1 MRHLLLSSRPS
12 SRRER
17 RGKLGLPLLLLALL
31 LSPAGASLRAQ
42 NFEEAASV
50 VVVEVPVQ
58 VVDENG
64 EPLRGLRPENFV
76 ITDGRKQQE
85 IIDFEVIDRGTVV
98 EGTKA
103 ASVPPAGR
111 RHFLLLFDLSFSD
124 PSSILAARQAAKSVL
139 DRMHPTDLVAVG
151 TFTLL
156 RGTELILR
164 FTSDRKQA
172 EVAIDTLGAPQVVDR
187 SPDPLGLMIR
197 GPEPSGGSQGFGGS
211 GGEAAQNRAGN
222 QAAVEEFLRE
232 MADVSERSNRTSQE
246 NRIQGLVRSMADLA
260 GLMRSVEGRKYVV
273 YLSEGFDS
281 RVLTGEGGEDT
292 DRNSAIESG
301 ELWNVSTDEMFG
313 SGRLQNSLETMLE
326 GFRRADCT
334 IQAVDI
340 GRLRGQSEGPS
351 MAGGQEGLLAMAKG
365 TGGELYRNFTDLGA
379 AMGQMLEKTSV
390 TYVLAFQPEALAA
403 DGAYHPIKVRLQNAP
418 RGARLVHRP
427 GYFAPKEGVQASPE
441 EQRLQ
446 LAGKLLSGE
455 PGGVLGVSVL
465 AVPFKNPGA
474 KAAVPVLIEV
484 DGRRFAGMAATGN
497 ASAEIY
503 AYALDETGGVR
514 DYFFQTLDLDLGKV
528 GARLVAGG
536 IKFYGR
542 FDLDPGTYTVRV
554 LVRNS
559 TRNVT
564 GIATAALEVP
574 GFEPGNLVV
583 LPPLVPEMS
592 LDKWLMVRQAP
603 TPGEPEFAYPFTLG
617 DGESFVPAAVPVVY
631 GAKPLQLGVFAYEAG
646 ETAALSAE
654 IMNQQGDVVLG
665 QQLPVARKYQPVPGG
680 PVHFLA
686 ALQVAGVSPGDYT
699 LAVSIADG
707 KSGRRDLATIPVR
720 IEAGS
725 GTSVEGGSVV
735 VDGLPPVEE
744 PRGPSVRDRERLP
757 QLENSYHEV
766 LAKLSSGFERDA
778 AQALVAMEKTEARA
792 TEDLLLE
799 VLHDAEM
806 TVARQLAR
814 QAPDA
819 LIPVMLLHESS
830 YLGYRDSVEDR
841 LLARHSRTMVQGLAE
856 LYVEA
861 GGTPTSVAA
870 NVFTSLGG
878 SLQQAGLTSSA
889 NSLFLRAL
897 DLEQSNEGALLSLA
911 VYSEKISDYEKAVSY
926 LEKLVELHP
935 GNSEVWLRLGV
946 NLQRLGKEEASQRW
960 LQRALSSEAQEWVR
974 SLAYE
979 ELAAAAQRAGDLDRA
994 EKLLRLGIDQV
1005 PGDQRLYLQ
1014 LANVLDRRGQIR
1026 AGLAALEGLQ
1036 AAPPGVESPR
1046 MKYNRWP
1053 AAALERTRL
1062 ELKNT
1067 ASSRLG
1073 VLARVVSDLA
1083 KTEWAR

>member
-1 MRHLLLSSRPS
+1 MRQPPSS

-17 RGKLGLPLLLLALL
+17 CGSLAFPLALLLALL
-31 LSPAGASLRAQ
+31 LSLAGGAGIRAQ

-64 EPLRGLRPENFV
+64 EPVRGLKPENFV
-76 ITDGRKQQE
+76 VTDGRQQQE
-85 IIDFEVIDRGTVV
+85 IIDFDVIDRGTVV
-98 EGTKA
+98 EA
-103 ASVPPAGR
+103 ARAAVMPPAGR

-124 PSSILAARQAAKSVL
+124 PSSILAARQAARTVL

-172 EVAIDTLGAPQVVDR
+172 EVAIDTLGAPQAVDR
-187 SPDPLGLMIR
+187 SPDPLGLMIQ
-197 GPEPSGGSQGFGGS
+197 GPQPAGGGMPFGAQS
-211 GGEAAQNRAGN
+211 EAAGVRAGN
-222 QAAVEEFLRE
+222 AAAVEEFLRE
-232 MADVSERSNRTSQE
+232 MADVSARTNRAAQE
-246 NRIQGLVRSMADLA
+246 NRVQGLVRSMADLA
-260 GLMRSVEGRKYVV
+260 GLMRAVEGRKYVV

-281 RVLTGEGGEDT
+281 TILTGEGGQDDE
-292 DRNSAIESG
+292 RNRAIESG
-301 ELWNVSTDEMFG
+301 ELWEVSTDEMFG
-313 SGRLQNSLETMLE
+313 SGRLQNSLEQMLE
-326 GFRRADCT
+326 EFRRADCT

-351 MAGGQEGLLAMAKG
+351 MAGGQDGLFAMAKG
-365 TGGELYRNFTDLGA
+365 TGGELYRNFNDLGA
-379 AMGQMLEKTSV
+379 AMGKMLERTSV
-390 TYVLAFQPEALAA
+390 TYVLAFQPEGLEA
-403 DGAYHPIKVRLQNAP
+403 DGEYHPIKVRLQGAP

-427 GYFAPKEGVQASPE
+427 GYFAPQAGVEASAE
-441 EQRLQ
+441 EQKLQ
-446 LAGKLLSGE
+446 LASKLLSGE
-455 PGGVLGVSVL
+455 TGGVLGVSVL

-484 DGRRFAGMAATGN
+484 DGKRFAGPAATGS

-503 AYALDETGGVR
+503 AYALDAAGGVA

-528 GARLVAGG
+528 GPRLIAGG
-536 IKFYGR
+536 VKFYGR

-559 TRNVT
+559 TRNTT
-564 GIATAALEVP
+564 GVAAAALEVP
-574 GFEPGNLVV
+574 GFEPGSLVV

-617 DGESFVPAAVPVVY
+617 EGESFIPAAVPVVA
-631 GAKPLQLGVFAYEAG
+631 GDKPVQIGVFAYEAG
-646 ETAALSAE
+646 EGASLSAE
-654 IMNQQGDVVLG
+654 IMNAQGDVVLG
-665 QQLPVARKYQPVPGG
+665 QQLPVVRRYEAAAGG
-680 PVHFLA
+680 PAHFLA
-686 ALQVAGVSPGDYT
+686 ALQVAGVPPGDYT
-699 LAVSIADG
+699 LAVGIADG

-720 IEAGS
+720 IEAGAP
-725 GTSVEGGSVV
+725 GAGGSTMVV
-735 VDGLPPVEE
+735 EGLPPVEE
-744 PRGPSVRDRERLP
+744 PRGPSARDRERLP
-757 QLENSYHEV
+757 LLENTYHEV

-778 AQALVAMEKTEARA
+778 AQALVAMEKAEARA
-792 TEDLLLE
+792 TDDLMLE
-799 VLHDAEM
+799 VLHGAEM

-814 QAPDA
+814 HAPDA
-819 LIPVMLLHESS
+819 LIPVMLLHEAS
-830 YLGYRDSVEDR
+830 YLGYRGADER
-841 LLARHSRTMVQGLAE
+841 LLARHSRTMVQELAE

-897 DLEQSNEGALLSLA
+897 DLEKGNEGALLSLA
-911 VYSEKISDYEKAVSY
+911 VYSEKVSDYEQTVHY

-935 GNSEVWLRLGV
+935 GNSEAWLRLGI
-946 NLQRLGKEEASQRW
+946 NLQRLGREDAAQRW
-960 LQRALSSEAQEWVR
+960 LLRALSPEALEWVR
-974 SLAYE
+974 ALGYE
-979 ELAAAAQRAGDLDRA
+979 ELGAAALAAGDLQQA
-994 EKLLRLGIDQV
+994 EKLLRQGLDQV
-1005 PGDQRLYLQ
+1005 PSDQRLYLL

-1026 AGLAALEGLQ
+1026 AGLAALAGLQ
-1036 AAPPGVESPR
+1036 PAAEGAESPR
-1046 MKYNRWP
+1046 LKYNRWP
-1053 AAALERTRL
+1053 AAALERTRS

-1067 ASSRLG
+1067 ASSRLS